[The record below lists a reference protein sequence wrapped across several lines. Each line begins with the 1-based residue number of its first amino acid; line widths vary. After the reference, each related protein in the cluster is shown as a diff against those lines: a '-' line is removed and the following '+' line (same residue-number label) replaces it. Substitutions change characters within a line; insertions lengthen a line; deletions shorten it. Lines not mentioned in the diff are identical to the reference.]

1 MKCRLFSRQ
10 KAEYS
15 LMGSIICRSSVAF
28 SYEPVAA
35 DIATG
40 VGVEFRIM
48 LLFETTLFVIAC
60 AEVTAA
66 DTEEPAGDDATDDDE
81 CWGCGI
87 EIGRAVV
94 ELTALEAVPVGLLE
108 LTPAPVPMAALLS
121 ISPKDCSIHCFNS
134 A

>member
-1 MKCRLFSRQ
+1 
-10 KAEYS
+10 
-15 LMGSIICRSSVAF
+15 MGSIIFSSSSVAF
-28 SYEPVAA
+28 GYEPVAA

-48 LLFETTLFVIAC
+48 LLLETTLFVIAC

-66 DTEEPAGDDATDDDE
+66 VTEEPAGDDANEDDE
-81 CWGCGI
+81 CWACGI
-87 EIGRAVV
+87 EIGRGVV
-94 ELTALEAVPVGLLE
+94 ELTAFEAVPELVLE
-108 LTPAPVPMAALLS
+108 LTPDPVPMAALLS